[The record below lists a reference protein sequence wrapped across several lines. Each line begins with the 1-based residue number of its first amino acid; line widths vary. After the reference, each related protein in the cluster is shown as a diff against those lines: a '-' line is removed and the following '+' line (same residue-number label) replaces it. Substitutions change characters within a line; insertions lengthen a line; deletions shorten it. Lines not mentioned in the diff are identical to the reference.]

1 MKILIV
7 FIGYVLMVAAGI
19 LYIVLGFSAVLHF
32 TVLFGGK
39 FGFIGVLLGF
49 CLCVG
54 IWITGG
60 VFGGTIVKTLF
71 EEFIEK

>member
-1 MKILIV
+1 MYI
-7 FIGYVLMVAAGI
+7 MAGF
-19 LYIVLGFSAVLHF
+19 GAVLHF
-32 TVLFGGK
+32 TVLIGGK
-39 FGFIGVLLGF
+39 FGFIGAFLGF

-60 VFGGTIVKTLF
+60 VFIGTIVKTLF